1 MVVSESCGT
10 GRTLLRFLAIDASGE
25 TERCLLSEI
34 IPPWIYDVVVKVRL
48 FHLVFFCYLSSWT
61 DFQILREVSQQTRS
75 AEQAATEVWGG
86 GTIGNGRRLGQAPQ
100 RTKPQEMLKFLVLFI
115 VQNPY
120 LISTTLLSFNSVSIY
135 ISEEGV
141 QISSG
146 EGGKTF

>member
-1 MVVSESCGT
+1 MPSKLQQ
-10 GRTLLRFLAIDASGE
+10 RSG
-25 TERCLLSEI
+25 
-34 IPPWIYDVVVKVRL
+34 
-48 FHLVFFCYLSSWT
+48 
-61 DFQILREVSQQTRS
+61 
-75 AEQAATEVWGG
+75 GG

-120 LISTTLLSFNSVSIY
+120 LISTTLLSFNSMSIY
-135 ISEEGV
+135 ISEEGM